1 MPGDILTR
9 PWARVQFAE
18 ASRTSETRRQ
28 IEFNMAR
35 ERTLNRTT
43 CTQWGSGAAFTL
55 IELLVV
61 IAIIAI
67 LASLLLPALARAKQ
81 KAKIVHCSSN
91 LKQFGLATMMYA
103 DDNKDNLPVLTDN
116 GLLPGRGGTGGGYW
130 PWDMTVHAAN

>member
-1 MPGDILTR
+1 
-9 PWARVQFAE
+9 
-18 ASRTSETRRQ
+18 
-28 IEFNMAR
+28 
-35 ERTLNRTT
+35 
-43 CTQWGSGAAFTL
+43 AFTL
-55 IELLVV
+55 IELLGV

-130 PWDMTVHAAN
+130 PWDMTVHAANLLTQNGAQRHILYDPCFSKQDNDQLWNFVIAGSDRGYR